1 MDGRSLLVLMV
12 VVTVTSCLEIMYN
25 IEEEQDKDFYLGNV
39 AADAQLITGNNSNIE
54 LRYNLL
60 TTGNPEALLFHINER
75 TSSLYTAA
83 VLDRDTLCP
92 FTSADCILKLEV
104 TAISPINDFFEKI
117 KVHVRLLDIN
127 DNAPTFPESRID
139 MEISENSG
147 PGKSF
152 PLDGATD
159 EDTGQNAVQ
168 SYRIDTDD
176 VPFILETTDFA
187 DGRALLRLVVNQELD
202 RETRNKYT
210 INIAA
215 IDGGDEPKTGTV
227 TLNITVTDA
236 NDNPPRFPKAVYNR
250 TIPEDIVPNSVILTF
265 NATDP
270 DESENG
276 RVLYRLSSHQ
286 SEEIRRLFKV
296 GMTTGE
302 LSVIGS
308 LIDERTNSYRIIV
321 EASDNASQPLISQT
335 QVYISVQDTHNN
347 APEITVN
354 VLSQSYYAEVSESA
368 AVGTVLAI
376 ISVKDPDSGQNGVV
390 TCLIDD
396 NNFRLVADGSFEYN
410 FVLDRVLDRE
420 MKEWHTVNVECWD
433 YGTPR
438 LNASSRILV
447 RVLDINDN
455 PPQFTKAIYYVNV
468 PENDEANNGILQ
480 VQATDSDSIVPSSY
494 NYSLSVPDEY
504 KNFFRINR
512 DSGVITAVVSL
523 DREATP
529 RIMFKVFA
537 EDGGSPSLTGSAL
550 VEVNVI
556 DKNDNSPRF
565 TPTSFEF
572 VIPENQLPNL
582 SVGKLTAHDSDA
594 GENGRVSFSL
604 ASNTDIYLP
613 FDVLDNGTILGT
625 RTLDRELVSSYNF
638 TVIAFDHGSPSSTSK
653 ANVTVI
659 IQDINDNAPIITY
672 PSIGGDLLYIP
683 SDTLP
688 NTIIATIKAYDN
700 DDDIN
705 AKLSYFVQTSNMTKL
720 FTVNKFTGQ
729 MSLSRQV
736 SRSDIGTYDLS
747 ILVQDGGQPP
757 RSRYRSLTVIIT
769 DSRRNPTEDPSVKI
783 KYFAIAIAISCV
795 TIVLSILIILAIC
808 LIRRKDRQRDS
819 KYPESVSTNST
830 IDTVPEQNNPD
841 IKVNGIYT
849 REAIQKSLTDTLPR
863 NTDTF
868 PGTDT
873 CPRGIATLERIKKT
887 KSPSRTQPE
896 IISDS
901 VAIWD
906 WSEHD
911 QPVDG
916 MGGIIRQT
924 RPSQPSYPSHIPQS
938 FITLYPDQ
946 TSFEQT
952 AEWNSHKGCHSFRH
966 ASLRGACT
974 ADVTNP

>member
-1 MDGRSLLVLMV
+1 MDRRSPLVLMLV
-12 VVTVTSCLEIMYN
+12 LTVTSCFEIMYN
-25 IEEEQDKDFYLGNV
+25 IEEEQDKDFYLGKV
-39 AADAQLITGNNSNIE
+39 ASDAQLITGNGTNIE
-54 LRYNLL
+54 LRYSLL
-60 TTGNPEALLFHINER
+60 TTGNPDALLFHINER
-75 TSSLYTAA
+75 TSALYTAS

-92 FTSADCILKLEV
+92 FTSSDCILRLDV

-127 DNAPTFPESRID
+127 DNVPVFPESNID

-147 PGKSF
+147 QGKSF

-159 EDTGQNAVQ
+159 EDSGQNAVQ
-168 SYRIDTDD
+168 SYRIETSN

-187 DGRALLRLVVNQELD
+187 DGRALLRLVVDEELD
-202 RETRNKYT
+202 RETQNKYIVKIT
-210 INIAA
+210 A
-215 IDGGDEPKTGTV
+215 IDGGAEPKTGTV
-227 TLNITVTDA
+227 TLNITITDA
-236 NDNPPRFPKAVYNR
+236 NDNPPKFPKAVYNR
-250 TIPEDIVPNSVILTF
+250 TIPEDIVPNSVFLTF

-270 DESENG
+270 DENENG

-296 GMTTGE
+296 GPTTGE
-302 LSVIGS
+302 LSVISS
-308 LIDERTNSYRIIV
+308 LIDERTTSYRIIV
-321 EASDNASQPLISQT
+321 EASDNATQPLISQA
-335 QVYISVQDTHNN
+335 QVYVTVLDTHNN

-368 AVGTVLAI
+368 AIGTVLAI
-376 ISVKDPDSGQNGVV
+376 ISVKDPDNGQNGVV
-390 TCLIDD
+390 TCSIDD
-396 NNFRLVADGSFEYN
+396 DNFRLVADGPDEYN
-410 FVLDRVLDRE
+410 FVLRRILDRE
-420 MKEWHTVNVECWD
+420 MVEWHTVVIECRD

-438 LNASSRILV
+438 LNTSSRILV

-468 PENDEANNGILQ
+468 PENDAANSGILQ

-494 NYSLSVPDEY
+494 NYSLTLPEEY
-504 KNFFRINR
+504 KNFFRINAN
-512 DSGVITAVVSL
+512 SGVITAVVSL

-529 RIMFKVFA
+529 RITFQVSA

-556 DKNDNSPRF
+556 DKNDNPPRF

-572 VIPENQLPNL
+572 VIPENQLPNV
-582 SVGKLTAHDSDA
+582 SVGKLVAQDGDA
-594 GENGRVSFSL
+594 GDNGEVSFSL
-604 ASNTDIYLP
+604 TSSADIYLP
-613 FDVLDNGTILGT
+613 FDVLKNGTILGT
-625 RTLDRELVSSYNF
+625 RTLDRELIAQYNF
-638 TVIAFDHGSPSSTSK
+638 TVIAYDHGSSPLTST
-653 ANVTVI
+653 AEVTII
-659 IQDINDNAPIITY
+659 IQDINDNAPIITF
-672 PSIGGDLLYIP
+672 PSIGGDLLYLS

-688 NTIIATIKAYDN
+688 NTVIATIKAYDN
-700 DDDIN
+700 DDDVN
-705 AKLSYFVQTSNMTKL
+705 AKLSYFAQNSNMTKL

-729 MSLSRQV
+729 LSLSRHA
-736 SRSDIGTYDLS
+736 SLSDIGTYDLS
-747 ILVQDGGQPP
+747 ILVQDGGKPP
-757 RSRYRSLTVIIT
+757 RSRFRTLTIIIT
-769 DSRRNPTEDPSVKI
+769 DSSRNPSEDPSAKI

-849 REAIQKSLTDTLPR
+849 RETIHKSLTDTLPR
-863 NTDTF
+863 NNDTF
-868 PGTDT
+868 ARTDNS
-873 CPRGIATLERIKKT
+873 PRPLATLERIKKT

-906 WSEHD
+906 WSE
-911 QPVDG
+911 QEPPVDG

-946 TSFEQT
+946 SSFEQT
-952 AEWNSHKGCHSFRH
+952 AE
-966 ASLRGACT
+966 
-974 ADVTNP
+974 VV